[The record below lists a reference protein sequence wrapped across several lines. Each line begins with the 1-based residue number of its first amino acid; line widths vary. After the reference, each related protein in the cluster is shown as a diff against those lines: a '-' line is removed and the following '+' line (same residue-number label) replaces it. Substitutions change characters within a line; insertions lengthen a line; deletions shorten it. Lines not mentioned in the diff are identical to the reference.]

1 MSHHLPILLAFVSW
15 LLLQNGADKHE
26 AARNKMV
33 EDLVRRGIT
42 DSRVI
47 SAMESVK
54 RHYFVPEKLRKLAY
68 ADQPLPIGEG
78 QTISQ
83 PYMVAFMTQE
93 LKVDSTDQVL
103 EIGTGSGYQAAIL
116 AEIVDT
122 VFTIEIKSKLAAS
135 AAKRL
140 ETLGYSNIK
149 TKCAD
154 GYFGWPEK
162 ATFDA
167 IILTCAVNHVPPP
180 LLEQLKFG
188 GRMILPLGS
197 SRYYQILIRLTK
209 TKERIEVEYLGTV
222 AFVPMTGAA
231 EKT

>member
-1 MSHHLPILLAFVSW
+1 MRGHILLTLTFLPF
-15 LLLQNGADKHE
+15 LLLQDGNDRYEGA
-26 AARNKMV
+26 RSKML
-33 EDLVRRGIT
+33 EILVDRGIE
-42 DSRVI
+42 DERVLA
-47 SAMESVK
+47 AMRSVQ
-54 RHYFVPEKLRKLAY
+54 RHLFVPDDLRHVAY
-68 ADQPLPIGEG
+68 ADNPVPIGEG

-83 PYMVAFMTQE
+83 PYMVALMTQE
-93 LKVDSTDQVL
+93 LQLDRSDKVL

-116 AEIVDT
+116 SKIVDS

-140 ETLGYSNIK
+140 KSLGYSKIH

-154 GYFGWPEK
+154 GYFGWPEQ
-162 ATFDA
+162 APFDA
-167 IILTCAVNHVPPP
+167 IMITCAVNHIPPP
-180 LLEQLKFG
+180 LLEQLKTG

-209 TKERIEVEYLGTV
+209 TKEKVEVEYLGIV
-222 AFVPMTGAA
+222 AFVPMTGEA